1 MNGHPHKRKRGRQP
15 KETLSN
21 VPNSSDAS
29 VELILLY
36 KAEIYDLMLKTPVLA
51 SWIAQ
56 PKQAELNALLHA
68 LAHEVAFYPAMAG
81 LIEATPQGRTG
92 PKPKTAQA
100 LLMAQ
105 VRAALAGVCVHLPQ
119 WKNGRGQRNDLTDFC
134 AQLIRISGQP
144 SRAISSRTA
153 QSVPERGWESL
164 P

>member
-1 MNGHPHKRKRGRQP
+1 MNSDLKKRKRGRPP
-15 KETLSN
+15 KEAPLN
-21 VPNSSDAS
+21 VPNSSDVS
-29 VELILLY
+29 IELIHSY
-36 KAEIYDLMLKTPVLA
+36 KAEIYDLMRKTPVLA

-56 PKQAELNALLHA
+56 TKQAELNALLHA

-81 LIEATPQGRTG
+81 LIEATPRGRTG

-105 VRAALAGVCVHLPQ
+105 VRNVFAGVFIRLPQ
-119 WKNGRGQRNDLTDFC
+119 WKNWRGQRNDLADFC

-144 SRAISSRTA
+144 SGTISSRTA
-153 QSVPERGWESL
+153 ENAPEHGWEML